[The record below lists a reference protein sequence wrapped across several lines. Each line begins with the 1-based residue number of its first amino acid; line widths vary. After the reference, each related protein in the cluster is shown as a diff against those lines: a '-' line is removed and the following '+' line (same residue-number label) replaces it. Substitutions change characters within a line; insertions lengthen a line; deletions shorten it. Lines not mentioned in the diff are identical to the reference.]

1 MILRSIRS
9 VYEAGMHR
17 VLARVDARLA
27 EDPDLEA
34 LAAVASFYRF
44 HRRFAAWMGERL
56 GEYLRRRRAEIGA
69 GRLAAQPAPSV
80 LDVAVSV
87 GFGSAESFTLAFKA
101 HFGRAA
107 SAWRRGASGRAAD
120 RDSGQ
125 AKSHSGQV
133 GGRIRVP
140 VAPLQTVTSAGQAL
154 AFMSARG
161 LDKVSA
167 FTIEATSRLPD
178 VVGRSAAGCYLQSH
192 DRAYVLTYA
201 QFRRRQTWF
210 GVPVSRALYRSLVT
224 HESAHAIA
232 ACNFN
237 VAAPSIQAREYIA
250 YVAMFSTM
258 PAGLR
263 TRALAAL
270 PGSGFDELDHVNS
283 IVYLFD
289 PMRFGAESYR
299 HFVAQPDGAAVLR
312 DVLDGRALAE

>member
-1 MILRSIRS
+1 MNPRIDVVPRAARS
-9 VYEAGMHR
+9 
-17 VLARVDARLA
+17 LAL
-27 EDPDLEA
+27 LCSS
-34 LAAVASFYRF
+34 LAVAATCV
-44 HRRFAAWMGERL
+44 AAPAKPATTSAHCDGVPVTVV
-56 GEYLRRRRAEIGA
+56 GA
-69 GRLAAQPAPSV
+69 GRV
-80 LDVAVSV
+80 
-87 GFGSAESFTLAFKA
+87 E
-101 HFGRAA
+101 RADIC
-107 SAWRRGASGRAAD
+107 RG
-120 RDSGQ
+120 
-125 AKSHSGQV
+125 
-133 GGRIRVP
+133 
-140 VAPLQTVTSAGQAL
+140 AGQAL